1 MEIRD
6 IAIDDVNIPDIQV
19 YQPPGWTTN
28 PSQYSLLHQSHK
40 RLVCLLLTY
49 LGA

>member
-28 PSQYSLLHQSHK
+28 PSAIFGCSTNHTRDWCAY
-40 RLVCLLLTY
+40 C
-49 LGA
+49 